1 MGILDE
7 DVARVRAE
15 TDFVQLASE
24 HVALKKV
31 GRRWTGLCPFH
42 AEKSPS
48 FSVNAEEGLYYCF
61 GCQARGDVITFV
73 REVEHLDFV
82 EAVERLAA
90 RANIQLRYDDAAA
103 SKDRQRRGTA
113 ARRHGEG
120 GRLVPPAAADGARRR
135 ARPAT
140 TCARAATTATSCASS
155 SWAGRRTTGTRWPR
169 RSGPARRRPH
179 RHRARLRQPPPAASR
194 TPSGAG

>member
-1 MGILDE
+1 MAILDE

-48 FSVNAEEGLYYCF
+48 FTLNAEEGLWYCF
-61 GCQARGDVITFV
+61 GCGAKGDVITFI
-73 REVEHLDFV
+73 RDVEHLDFV

-103 SKDRQRRGTA
+103 SKDRQRRGKLLDA
-113 ARRHGEG
+113 MEKAVEWYHQRLLSSPDAGQARNYLRSRGYDGDVVREFKIGWAPEG
-120 GRLVPPAAADGARRR
+120 WDELAR
-135 ARPAT
+135 
-140 TCARAATTATSCASS
+140 
-155 SWAGRRTTGTRWPR
+155 
-169 RSGPARRRPH
+169 
-179 RHRARLRQPPPAASR
+179 
-194 TPSGAG
+194 